1 MVHLLL
7 NPLFSRFDILSIMG
21 NINHME
27 SELGLPV
34 RFSATLRTF
43 SVSGRVHGK
52 SAILT
57 LSLLLCF

>member
-7 NPLFSRFDILSIMG
+7 NPLFSRFDSLSIMG

-27 SELGLPV
+27 PELGLLAHV
-34 RFSATLRTF
+34 SATLRTF
-43 SVSGRVHGK
+43 SATGRVYGI

-57 LSLLLCF
+57 LSILL